1 MVTGVPDAPR
11 WVWVPAALLL
21 LLLAASS
28 LAALVLANP
37 KRE

>member
-1 MVTGVPDAPR
+1 MVAGVPDAPR
-11 WVWVPAALLL
+11 WVWVPAAL

>member
-1 MVTGVPDAPR
+1 MVAGVPDAPR

-21 LLLAASS
+21 LAAA

>member
-1 MVTGVPDAPR
+1 MVAGVPDAPR
-11 WVWVPAALLL
+11 WVWVPAALL

>member
-1 MVTGVPDAPR
+1 MVAGVPDAPR
-11 WVWVPAALLL
+11 WVWAPAA